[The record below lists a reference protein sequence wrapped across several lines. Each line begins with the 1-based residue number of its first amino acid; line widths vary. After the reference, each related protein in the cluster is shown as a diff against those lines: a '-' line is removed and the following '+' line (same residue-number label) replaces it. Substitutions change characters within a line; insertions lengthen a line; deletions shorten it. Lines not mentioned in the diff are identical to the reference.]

1 MSRVYEN
8 ATITEKANVYFD
20 GKVTSRAVTK
30 ADGTKI
36 TLGFMTA
43 GEYTFNTAAE
53 ELMEVVNGEMT
64 VLLPGESEWKTYGAD
79 TKFSVPANDSFQVK
93 VPAFADYC
101 CSYIEK

>member
-36 TLGFMTA
+36 TLGFMVA
-43 GEYTFNTAAE
+43 GEYTFKTAAE
-53 ELMEVVNGEMT
+53 ELMEVINGELSA
-64 VLLPGESEWKTYGAD
+64 LLPGEKSWQTYPAGS
-79 TKFSVPANDSFQVK
+79 KFSVPANDSFQVK
-93 VPAFADYC
+93 VSTFADYC